1 MTSTST
7 SSDTLLSTAQL
18 AGELGVTAG
27 TLRNWRTAGRGPR
40 GARIG
45 GRVRYRRADVD
56 TWIAQQTERDP
67 LVDRRER
74 VSEAEGSKA
83 ATGTCPGK
91 RARSLR

>member
-7 SSDTLLSTAQL
+7 TDTLLSTAQL
-18 AGELGVTAG
+18 AAELGVTPG

-56 TWIAQQTERDP
+56 TWITQQTERDP
-67 LVDRRER
+67 LVERRER
-74 VSEAEGSKA
+74 VSERQMGTA
-83 ATGTCPGK
+83 A
-91 RARSLR
+91 RR